1 MNKKI
6 AFAVMCVIMAILVS
20 FSSVAVFAEGD
31 GDSGDQTQTVVQKAG
46 DVDGSG
52 VVDINDVTFYQL
64 ILAGKQEVT
73 DAFTLNS
80 EAVTDNKRNII
91 DATGIQAYVAK
102 SIVKLPI
109 TLDGYYSEIIRP

>member
-6 AFAVMCVIMAILVS
+6 AFAVISVIMVILVS
-20 FSSVAVFAEGD
+20 LSAFTVFAEGN
-31 GDSGDQTQTVVQKAG
+31 GESGEQNPSVVKKIG
-46 DVDGSG
+46 DVDGNG
-52 VVDINDVTFYQL
+52 DVDINDVTTYQL
-64 ILAGKQEVT
+64 TLAGKQEVT
-73 DAFTLNS
+73 DAFNLNS

-91 DATGIQAYVAK
+91 DATGIQALIAK